1 LQQDSQA
8 RRSQR
13 ISGNNGSNDGTLPA
27 VADDDAQVLA
37 RVLGGCEDDF
47 AILVRRYEPK
57 LRAYLVGIVS
67 NDEEARD
74 LVQEAFIRAW
84 RHLDQYDERFRFS
97 TWLFRIA
104 HNLAIDHLRRR
115 RQPVLSLEM
124 GEDDEG
130 DALRLDPADPARGPL
145 GELANRELAEALAR
159 EIRRLPASY
168 RELVTLRHFV
178 GLAYNEIAELKG
190 LPLGTVKNKLFR
202 AHSVLREA
210 LDSYLGQL
218 GGAL

>member
-1 LQQDSQA
+1 ML
-8 RRSQR
+8 
-13 ISGNNGSNDGTLPA
+13 NDA
-27 VADDDAQVLA
+27 
-37 RVLGGCEDDF
+37 E
-47 AILVRRYEPK
+47 LVRRVLAGDEDAFADLVRRWEPK
-57 LRAYLVGIVS
+57 LQAYVGQIVKTP
-67 NDEEARD
+67 EEARD

-84 RHLDQYDERFRFS
+84 SNLDQYNPAFRFS

-104 HNLAIDHLRRR
+104 HNLAIDQLRRR
-115 RQPVLSLEM
+115 RQPLVSLDQ

-130 DALRLDPADPARGPL
+130 SAQVMDPADCRRGPL
-145 GELANRELAEALAR
+145 ADLANRELAEALAR
-159 EIRRLPASY
+159 EIDNLPAAY

-210 LDSYLGQL
+210 LKSYLGQV
-218 GGAL
+218 GGAE

>member
-1 LQQDSQA
+1 MFNDAELV
-8 RRSQR
+8 QR
-13 ISGNNGSNDGTLPA
+13 VLAG
-27 VADDDAQVLA
+27 DDDAYA
-37 RVLGGCEDDF
+37 D
-47 AILVRRYEPK
+47 LVRRWEPK
-57 LRAYLVGIVS
+57 LRAYVGQIVKTS
-67 NDEEARD
+67 EEARD

-84 RHLDQYDERFRFS
+84 SNLDQYNPSFRFS

-104 HNLAIDHLRRR
+104 HNLAIDQLRRR
-115 RQPVLSLEM
+115 RQPLVSLDV

-130 DALRLDPADPARGPL
+130 SALVMDPADSRRGPL
-145 GELANRELAEALAR
+145 ADLANRELAEALAR
-159 EIRRLPASY
+159 EIDKLPAAY

-210 LDSYLGQL
+210 LRSYLGQV
-218 GGAL
+218 GGVG

>member
-1 LQQDSQA
+1 ML
-8 RRSQR
+8 
-13 ISGNNGSNDGTLPA
+13 
-27 VADDDAQVLA
+27 DDA
-37 RVLGGCEDDF
+37 E
-47 AILVRRYEPK
+47 LVRRVLAGEEDAFADLLRRWEPK
-57 LRAYLVGIVS
+57 LRAYVGQIVKLP
-67 NDEEARD
+67 EEARD
-74 LVQEAFIRAW
+74 LVQEAFLRAW
-84 RHLDQYDERFRFS
+84 SNLDQYNPSFRFS

-115 RQPVLSLEM
+115 RQPLVSLEA

-130 DALRLDPADPARGPL
+130 SALVLDPADPRRGPL
-145 GELANRELAEALAR
+145 ADLANRELADALKR
-159 EIRRLPASY
+159 EIDRLPPAY

-210 LDSYLGQL
+210 LRSYLGQV
-218 GGAL
+218 GGVG